1 MNDKI
6 LEMYDKRPRLAWL
19 YFLITAV
26 IISLIIYSANGM
38 NFTGITDKGSE
49 IATGMI
55 HGLTHPDTALLFSTA
70 SDGVPYL
77 ILQTIAIA
85 ILGTFLVQF
94 WLFQWLFWLRKIL
107 SASQSQLLQGF

>member
-38 NFTGITDKGSE
+38 NFTGITDKGS
-49 IATGMI
+49 
-55 HGLTHPDTALLFSTA
+55 
-70 SDGVPYL
+70 
-77 ILQTIAIA
+77 
-85 ILGTFLVQF
+85 
-94 WLFQWLFWLRKIL
+94 
-107 SASQSQLLQGF
+107 